1 MPAHPLDFSHTIA
14 FADAALGH
22 IKRLKL
28 SADPASYEVWYSFV
42 GGHDFALKQAINGI
56 LSRKGAVAQS
66 EVDDL
71 QRRYF
76 LAGDRAHQINRIGE
90 QLGDEVDQVVGM
102 IEAAIGVAATL
113 DQDLGDSN
121 RRLANP
127 MDRKTLRGI
136 VEAVISATKEMQQ
149 ENARLGHSL
158 HELRQ
163 DISKLQKNLVSITM
177 ASLTDPLTGLAN
189 RRHFDQVLAEATAEA
204 EGAMKPLSLLLA
216 DIDEFKRFNDRH
228 GHQLGDHVLRLIA
241 AALRQNVKGQDLVA
255 RYGGEE
261 FAIILPNTDLK
272 QAVTVAERLRQA
284 VAANEILK
292 RPSGENLGR
301 ASLSIGV
308 ATLHASEPQ
317 ALIEVADAC
326 LYAAK
331 KAGRNRVVSEA
342 DLNPGSWWVD

>member
-1 MPAHPLDFSHTIA
+1 MFTSGECMPAHPLDFSHTIA

-158 HELRQ
+158 HESRQ

-177 ASLTDPLTGLAN
+177 ASLTDP
-189 RRHFDQVLAEATAEA
+189 
-204 EGAMKPLSLLLA
+204 
-216 DIDEFKRFNDRH
+216 
-228 GHQLGDHVLRLIA
+228 
-241 AALRQNVKGQDLVA
+241 
-255 RYGGEE
+255 
-261 FAIILPNTDLK
+261 
-272 QAVTVAERLRQA
+272 
-284 VAANEILK
+284 
-292 RPSGENLGR
+292 
-301 ASLSIGV
+301 
-308 ATLHASEPQ
+308 
-317 ALIEVADAC
+317 
-326 LYAAK
+326 
-331 KAGRNRVVSEA
+331 
-342 DLNPGSWWVD
+342 